1 MKLPLARDADAY
13 LDLARLDERGQALV
27 RHAYE
32 YAVFW
37 HEGQR
42 RKGSDRPYAVHP
54 LTVARILLDD
64 GGRAEL
70 VAAALLHDLLE
81 DTSLLPAEIEER
93 FGSRVRELVVAVTR
107 PRWRPWRLP
116 ADRDAALLKAADL
129 ACNLADTTLGLREVG
144 DAVWKRFALGRRKV
158 ARWDDS
164 LRQVERVLGAH
175 PLVETDRVMLEEL
188 TAAAHPR

>member
-1 MKLPLARDADAY
+1 MEAY

-27 RHAYE
+27 RHAYL

-42 RKGSDRPYAVHP
+42 RKGSDRPYVVHP
-54 LTVARILLDD
+54 VTVGRILLDD
-64 GGRAEL
+64 GDSADL

-93 FGSRVRELVVAVTR
+93 FGRRVRELVVAVTR
-107 PRWRPWRLP
+107 PRWRPWHLP
-116 ADRDAALLKAADL
+116 PDRDAALLKAADL
-129 ACNLADTTLGLREVG
+129 ACNLADTTLGLRDVG

-158 ARWDDS
+158 VRWDDS
-164 LRQVERVLGAH
+164 LRQVERVLGPH
-175 PLVETDRVMLEEL
+175 PLVAVDRRMLDEL
-188 TAAAHPR
+188 KAAAQSR